1 MKKTINLS
9 TANIA
14 RLSDGEPF
22 LVAVND
28 TLELEFVSTYY
39 LLLDLVISLRNG
51 SKQGKFR
58 VRERKFAV
66 PEEFLF
72 AGELEIGIDL
82 ITRGDVAK
90 RWNVI
95 PVILKEAEESI
106 KSFDEITVLKDEAK
120 WLKKQLA
127 EVTEKYN
134 VLAENFNALA
144 TAHNELAETVS
155 AIKENY

>member
-9 TANIA
+9 SANIA

-58 VRERKFAV
+58 VRERKLTV

-120 WLKKQLA
+120 GLKKQLA